1 MNERDEA
8 PQLQGETTVERTL
21 AAIGLMEE
29 RVRANAHGFDRVIV
43 NQALPLIRPRL
54 EQRIRAVPETELIAE
69 LRHVQALL
77 HEILGDP
84 RRQSRS
90 AVQNGYRVGQGDKLY
105 HAAEGPNT
113 QRTSQLT
120 THNEST
126 RPHDP
131 SSYPQPACTS
141 R

>member
-84 RRQSRS
+84 PATKQKRRTKRISGRARRQTVPR
-90 AVQNGYRVGQGDKLY
+90 R
-105 HAAEGPNT
+105 
-113 QRTSQLT
+113 
-120 THNEST
+120 
-126 RPHDP
+126 
-131 SSYPQPACTS
+131 
-141 R
+141 